1 MCIFYQIRQWCLG
14 RVNGAKPDPIH
25 VFITGGAGTGKS
37 HLIRA
42 IQYEAMRLLSRG
54 CRDPDDI
61 CVVLTAPTG
70 IAAHNLNAATIHNA
84 FSIGKDV
91 RLPYT
96 PLGEEKLNSLRA
108 KYSSLQLLIIDEI
121 SMVDHKLLAYVH
133 GRLRQ
138 IKQSGDYSPFGNV
151 SVIAVGDFYQLPPVK
166 GRPLYIDDLEG
177 GDLWSRL
184 FKVAELKTVV
194 RQKDPV
200 FAELLNRVR
209 TRSKGTPMLDSDI
222 EILKHCETGKV
233 SSALHIFPT
242 NRQVNEHNVKQL
254 FKSCPDHV
262 EIEAQDDVNSKK
274 TGKLELIS
282 GHHSR
287 TFDTCLD
294 ETLLLGK
301 DARVMLFKNLDVADG
316 LVNGACGTVTHIVY
330 PENDGTRFPQ
340 TVYVK
345 FDDDRVGIQKRK
357 RCAFASAVEMG
368 STGIEPEEERVTKK
382 GGMRRQ
388 FPLKLAWACTV
399 HKVQGITVDKA
410 VVSLERI
417 FAAGQAYV
425 A

>member
-1 MCIFYQIRQWCLG
+1 M
-14 RVNGAKPDPIH
+14 
-25 VFITGGAGTGKS
+25 
-37 HLIRA
+37 
-42 IQYEAMRLLSRG
+42 
-54 CRDPDDI
+54 
-61 CVVLTAPTG
+61 
-70 IAAHNLNAATIHNA
+70 
-84 FSIGKDV
+84 
-91 RLPYT
+91 
-96 PLGEEKLNSLRA
+96 
-108 KYSSLQLLIIDEI
+108 
-121 SMVDHKLLAYVH
+121 
-133 GRLRQ
+133 
-138 IKQSGDYSPFGNV
+138 
-151 SVIAVGDFYQLPPVK
+151 
-166 GRPLYIDDLEG
+166 
-177 GDLWSRL
+177 
-184 FKVAELKTVV
+184 
-194 RQKDPV
+194 
-200 FAELLNRVR
+200 
-209 TRSKGTPMLDSDI
+209 
-222 EILKHCETGKV
+222 
-233 SSALHIFPT
+233 
-242 NRQVNEHNVKQL
+242 
-254 FKSCPDHV
+254 
-262 EIEAQDDVNSKK
+262 
-274 TGKLELIS
+274 IS
-282 GHHSR
+282 GHHSG
-287 TFDTCLD
+287 TYDTCLD